1 MSEWRGSNR
10 LFNGWTGSR
19 LVGPLPVDRSSV
31 ANKPVLLGLLVG
43 QREVT
48 GLLCS
53 LSPAKRRALPE
64 MEKQYDGA
72 SMREMRGVKSKINMQ
87 NKWNNKSSKNK
98 TQLTDKS
105 NETRSRK
112 VVNQLR
118 RKDIWGGSKN
128 SSFPQPPKRN
138 PTPQMTIRMKKRSR
152 RRLGLM
158 EERNNTWSK
167 RD

>member
-31 ANKPVLLGLLVG
+31 ANKPALLGLLVG

-64 MEKQYDGA
+64 MEKRYDGA
-72 SMREMRGVKSKINMQ
+72 SMREMQRVKSKINMQ
-87 NKWNNKSSKNK
+87 NKWNTVINLVKIKPNWLINQTKQEAVNKLQRLK
-98 TQLTDKS
+98 TSEADQKIQVSHNHPKEIQHRKWRYEWKS
-105 NETRSRK
+105 VHDE
-112 VVNQLR
+112 
-118 RKDIWGGSKN
+118 DWG
-128 SSFPQPPKRN
+128 
-138 PTPQMTIRMKKRSR
+138 
-152 RRLGLM
+152 
-158 EERNNTWSK
+158 
-167 RD
+167 